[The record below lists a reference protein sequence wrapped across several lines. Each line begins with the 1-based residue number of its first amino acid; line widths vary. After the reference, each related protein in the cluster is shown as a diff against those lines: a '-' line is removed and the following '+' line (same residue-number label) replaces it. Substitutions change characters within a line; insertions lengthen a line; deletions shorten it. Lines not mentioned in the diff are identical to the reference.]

1 MPDNGEFS
9 SHRYAFM
16 FEPGSYSVDVP
27 VGFYTSVYGLG
38 DSPQDV
44 VFNGERGVYCEEG
57 DYDFVVGA
65 LDTFWR
71 SAENFRNEA
80 AFNWCAVRHHRSV
93 FFIYL
98 SLSSIL
104 CVCSLFLCSPH
115 VPLTCA
121 WRLSLCRWSGAYG
134 MLWAV
139 SQASPLR

>member
-1 MPDNGEFS
+1 
-9 SHRYAFM
+9 M

-80 AFNWCAVRHHRSV
+80 AFNWCVVIIA
-93 FFIYL
+93 F
-98 SLSSIL
+98 SSSFSI
-104 CVCSLFLCSPH
+104 F
-115 VPLTCA
+115 
-121 WRLSLCRWSGAYG
+121 
-134 MLWAV
+134 
-139 SQASPLR
+139 